1 MIEGHGDDIY
11 NHRQDIKSNFSTN
24 IFCKRNKGLENHLKS
39 CLHTIYNYPSPDAS
53 QLKNVI
59 AYKENVCD
67 KSIVVTSGA
76 VEAIY
81 LIASAF
87 SGHSS
92 ILSPSFSE
100 YEDACK
106 MYGHKISHFSELVDI
121 NPKANLVWICNPN
134 NPTGKIFTC
143 HELGKILNRDQQRLV
158 IIDQAYE
165 DYTFEKMFD
174 SDSVLKYPNLVIL
187 KSLTKKFSLPGMRIG
202 YLVAHPDISEKI
214 RRRMMPWSVN
224 SLAIEA
230 ALYCFN
236 HESEFKVDTSTLINE
251 RCRIAE
257 RLQEHGITTFDSK
270 TNFMLCRLPWGT
282 ANSLKKHLIEKHGI
296 LIRDASNFHSLNKQY
311 FRVAAQANEENDNLI
326 KGIESWLKQ
335 YQK

>member
-1 MIEGHGDDIY
+1 MIEGHGDDTY
-11 NHRQDIKSNFSTN
+11 NYRQHIKSNFSTN
-24 IFCKRNKGLENHLKS
+24 IFCKKNKGLENHLKS

-59 AYKENVCD
+59 ADKENVCD
-67 KSIVVTSGA
+67 KSIIVTSGA

-92 ILSPSFSE
+92 IFSPTFSE

-106 MYGHKISHFSELVDI
+106 MYGHNISHFSKLVDI
-121 NPKANLVWICNPN
+121 NPEANLVWICNPN
-134 NPTGKIFTC
+134 NPTGKIFSC
-143 HELGKILNRDQQRLV
+143 HELERILNSDNHRLV

-165 DYTFEKMFD
+165 DYTSEKLFD
-174 SDSVLKYPNLVIL
+174 SDSVIKYPNLIIL

-214 RRRMMPWSVN
+214 KNRMMPWSVN

-236 HESEFKVDTSTLINE
+236 HEIEFKVDALTLINE
-251 RCRIAE
+251 RCSIAK
-257 RLQEHGITTFDSK
+257 RLQEFGITTFDSQ
-270 TNFMLCRLPWGT
+270 TNFMLCRLPYGT
-282 ANSLKKHLIEKHGI
+282 AKELKKYLIEKHGI
-296 LIRDASNFHSLNKQY
+296 LIRDASNFHGLDEQY
-311 FRVAAQANEENDNLI
+311 FRVAAQTNGENEILI
-326 KGIESWLKQ
+326 KGIESWLRH
-335 YQK
+335 Y